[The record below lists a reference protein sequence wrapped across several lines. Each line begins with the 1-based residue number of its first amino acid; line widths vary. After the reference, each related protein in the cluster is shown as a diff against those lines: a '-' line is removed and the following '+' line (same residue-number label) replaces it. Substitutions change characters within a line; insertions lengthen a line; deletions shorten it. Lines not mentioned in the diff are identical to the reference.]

1 MASFYAKTGS
11 NGSDLNTFTNGNF
24 DYTKYSKESLNFD
37 GSFALNGNEL
47 GVFMNNVIAGAE
59 LSLIDKFLE
68 IEIKAIDNSTSFYLN
83 SIAKIDLSILDSVS
97 SEKVGEIYLKTE
109 SQVSIVG
116 YGLIIH
122 SSVVRVNELEDADN
136 DEIIDDLDMLLT
148 NENYDTNTSNYV
160 TYEIKNFLKD
170 FRKKTNC
177 TISMSN
183 NQIVFSK

>member
-1 MASFYAKTGS
+1 
-11 NGSDLNTFTNGNF
+11 
-24 DYTKYSKESLNFD
+24 
-37 GSFALNGNEL
+37 
-47 GVFMNNVIAGAE
+47 MNNVIAGAE

-68 IEIKAIDNSTSFYLN
+68 IEIKAINNSTSFYLN

-136 DEIIDDLDMLLT
+136 DEIIDDLDMLLI